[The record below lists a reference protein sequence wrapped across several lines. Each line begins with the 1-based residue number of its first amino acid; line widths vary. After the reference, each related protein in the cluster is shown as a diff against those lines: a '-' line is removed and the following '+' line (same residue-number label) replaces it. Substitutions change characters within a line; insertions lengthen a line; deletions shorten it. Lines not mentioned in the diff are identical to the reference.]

1 MTVREYLPMF
11 AFRSLPSCLVGE
23 WFRTK
28 FVQDPPSI
36 CWDAL
41 SGMPKSGAKQKKD
54 RVENTAMMGLEYAL
68 NKYHPTKAGSLN
80 AREKIPKV
88 DSMVL
93 PAVTLIG

>member
-1 MTVREYLPMF
+1 
-11 AFRSLPSCLVGE
+11 
-23 WFRTK
+23 
-28 FVQDPPSI
+28 
-36 CWDAL
+36 
-41 SGMPKSGAKQKKD
+41 MPKSGAKQKKD